1 MLSLENFAMKY
12 SAAWPELL
20 PDTFC
25 GNYLCFYITYTSCPS
40 SKLVE
45 NVAGD
50 LVKITNGQ
58 ILITVNC

>member
-25 GNYLCFYITYTSCPS
+25 GNSLCFYITYTCPS
-40 SKLVE
+40 FKLVE
-45 NVAGD
+45 NIGGD
-50 LVKITNGQ
+50 LVKITNSQ